1 VATQITDE
9 AILAAAYIR
18 SKFRISG
25 KSDFIC
31 NQDITF
37 IEKLFK
43 EYPDQEHI
51 RDLYCS
57 AFYKV
62 WDEELPDEKWLY
74 LVSIFHGY
82 FGIIV
87 YPDLPDGTPV
97 ITPSKNSED
106 SLLSV
111 VSRLPGAFLP
121 REGNST

>member
-1 VATQITDE
+1 LTATQITDE
-9 AILAAAYIR
+9 AILATAYIR

-51 RDLYCS
+51 RDLYRS

-62 WDEELPDEKWLY
+62 RDEELPDEKWLY
-74 LVSIFHGY
+74 LVSIFRSY

-87 YPDLPDGTPV
+87 YPDLPNGTPV
-97 ITPSKNSED
+97 ITPSENGED

-111 VSRLPGAFLP
+111 VS
-121 REGNST
+121 